1 MLISGDLYNLMTLR
15 NKEHLRQVDKVI
27 MAAGEKPIDLY
38 TVDLSVHNL
47 LKENGINSKSEI
59 SIFEK
64 KKAKVFH
71 NQQRDKLMSII

>member
-1 MLISGDLYNLMTLR
+1 
-15 NKEHLRQVDKVI
+15 
-27 MAAGEKPIDLY
+27 MAAGEKPMDLY